1 MQEVSETVNLTI
13 AYDLILEA
21 LRIILK
27 EKCTEATLNIMPC
40 KLLTS
45 LFEKPQIGPVILDHI
60 LYDIFRS
67 LYLTCLN
74 QQKQRISNVRCVS
87 FNGDLTSLK
96 NTEEWNLT
104 KQFVTKNCQELIKN
118 ANLLFATLQPYYI
131 WAYIEKCFEK
141 SLLNIKK
148 TVRNKNSVNEVG
160 SGEPSLVEICILTGF
175 LLDIIPIEAYDE
187 NTHDILPNLFK
198 KIMTALDK
206 YVGML
211 NEHEITTSLELCTK
225 ILMKIQP
232 ISPKSNTTTTEMEKI
247 HVNDNIA
254 PTEQSLTDGSVNL
267 SNSLNDSSSS
277 HIETTGGLEK
287 SKSDSKINENLNKNE
302 LFVEDNTRERSNSN
316 QMLKKKDRTSP
327 KIDKKMK
334 GKKSKSN
341 LKLPE
346 MKKEEL
352 AESLELENQV
362 VKTPVNN
369 NNNNNN
375 NDIVSTT
382 EMNIK
387 TDSKHIIVCLKVYKR
402 FLVTFLRTKLLVNE
416 DIEVFFQSLVCDKE
430 SRIKHLETVLNKCL
444 KPDESLNLRECYYK
458 DPNFDLMMDSL
469 PAMTEYDKAVTVACN
484 LLLEFAA
491 FQHMLDEGE
500 LTSIVPYW
508 LKVLI
513 TCACSTK
520 VCKDIQLIS
529 MNALI
534 EIFSL
539 AKSQKYY
546 KNLGDVNTNIIITGI
561 LDNRHV
567 DYIEE
572 NTKILKVSNDI
583 FFLYFQISFQYS
595 FFFLTLLAIRIYES

>member
-1 MQEVSETVNLTI
+1 MLSEADEQDVSENVSLTI

-27 EKCTEATLNIMPC
+27 EKSSETSLNVIPC

-60 LYDIFRS
+60 LYDTFRS

-74 QQKQRISNVRCVS
+74 QQKQKISSVRCVS

-96 NTEEWNLT
+96 NNEDCNLS
-104 KQFVTKNCQELIKN
+104 KQFIMKNCQELVKN

-148 TVRNKNSVNEVG
+148 SVRNKMSVNEVG
-160 SGEPSLVEICILTGF
+160 SGEPSLIEICILTEF
-175 LLDIIPIEAYDE
+175 LLDIIPIETYDE

-198 KIMTALDK
+198 KIMTVLEK
-206 YVGML
+206 YVNTL
-211 NEHEITTSLELCTK
+211 NESEITTSLELCTK

-232 ISPKSNTTTTEMEKI
+232 ITTKTNVTLESDRKVTSEI
-247 HVNDNIA
+247 IST
-254 PTEQSLTDGSVNL
+254 TEQSVTDAPNSNL
-267 SNSLNDSSSS
+267 SMSLNDNSSIPT
-277 HIETTGGLEK
+277 IEVVGLEK
-287 SKSDSKINENLNKNE
+287 SKSDSKINENIHKNE
-302 LFVEDNTRERSNSN
+302 LFVDDSARERSNSN

-327 KIDKKMK
+327 KIDKKVK

-346 MKKEEL
+346 LKREEEIEETIIENHKL
-352 AESLELENQV
+352 VESAPIITSLVPIQNEV
-362 VKTPVNN
+362 A
-369 NNNNNN
+369 
-375 NDIVSTT
+375 
-382 EMNIK
+382 IK
-387 TDSKHIIVCLKVYKR
+387 TDNKHIISCLKVYKR
-402 FLVTFLRTKLLVNE
+402 FLVTFLQNKILVNE
-416 DIEVFFQSLVCDKE
+416 DVDQFFQSLVCEKE

-444 KPDESLNLRECYYK
+444 TSDETLNPRDSYYK
-458 DPNFDLMMDSL
+458 DTTIDLILENL
-469 PAMTEYDKAVTVACN
+469 PSITEYDRAVTIACN

-491 FQHMLDEGE
+491 FQHMLDETE
-500 LTSIVPYW
+500 LSTIVPYW

-513 TCACSTK
+513 ACACSVN

-529 MNALI
+529 MSALI

-539 AKSQKYY
+539 AKSQKYF

-561 LDNRHV
+561 LDNKHV

-572 NTKILKVSNDI
+572 NTKILKVCIVCCSV
-583 FFLYFQISFQYS
+583 FE
-595 FFFLTLLAIRIYES
+595 TIYTN